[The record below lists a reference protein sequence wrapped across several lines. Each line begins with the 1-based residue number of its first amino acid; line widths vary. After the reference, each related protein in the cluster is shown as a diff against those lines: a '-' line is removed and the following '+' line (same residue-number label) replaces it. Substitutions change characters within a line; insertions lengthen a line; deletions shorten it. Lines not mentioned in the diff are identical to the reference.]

1 MAKTVRPAEGVHAHR
16 LSAVRLYSF
25 LLLFLILAGY
35 AIWKSER
42 FQNLVQGISK
52 SRLSEA
58 LGAPVSFETVDLRFF
73 PPSVRLANVRI
84 GNDPA
89 LHLPPDQPLLQVE
102 EVSIGGGVS
111 LVANELRVGRIRAV
125 RPRIRLLQSAD
136 GRFNL
141 PPGLS
146 APSKGGLKVHV
157 GSVLVQEGLLEFEGR
172 RAGIDGRFDDF
183 AAELTSLS
191 RDRYE
196 GRILAR
202 RAVLRLPG

>member
-1 MAKTVRPAEGVHAHR
+1 MAKPLRLTEEVHAHR

-111 LVANELRVGRIRAV
+111 LIGPGR
-125 RPRIRLLQSAD
+125 P
-136 GRFNL
+136 
-141 PPGLS
+141 
-146 APSKGGLKVHV
+146 KGG
-157 GSVLVQEGLLEFEGR
+157 
-172 RAGIDGRFDDF
+172 
-183 AAELTSLS
+183 
-191 RDRYE
+191 
-196 GRILAR
+196 
-202 RAVLRLPG
+202 